1 MMTGTTVKFK
11 EKYQM
16 MLLNSTT
23 LKRTLIIEA
32 VSTNT
37 AEM

>member
-23 LKRTLIIEA
+23 LKKTLITEA
-32 VSTNT
+32 VNMNT
-37 AEM
+37 VEM